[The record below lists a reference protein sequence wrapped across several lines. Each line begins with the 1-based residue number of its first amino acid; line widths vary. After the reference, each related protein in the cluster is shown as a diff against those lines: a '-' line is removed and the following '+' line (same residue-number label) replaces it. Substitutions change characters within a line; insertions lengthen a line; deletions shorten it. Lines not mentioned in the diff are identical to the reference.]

1 VTPTEALAGFSSPA
15 VVTVWAMF
23 VLSAG
28 LQRTGVAGAIG
39 RQVLRVA
46 GGGEAMLVTV
56 IVLVAGLMSAFMNNV
71 GVAAMLMPVVM
82 DIARRTRRA
91 PSRLLMP
98 LAAGCLLGGL
108 TTLIGTPPNI
118 LVSDALRD
126 NGLEPFG
133 LFDYSPTGVPILL
146 AGAAYVAL
154 LGRRL
159 LPARD
164 PAREAAG
171 ATAAAENAA
180 AGTDGSQEAGLPREL
195 DATGNGSQAAWALSS
210 RLMMAQIPAGSPL
223 DGLPLGASRLATALN
238 WSVLALS
245 RDGSWQLAPPPE
257 TLLRE
262 GDRLWVAGGRRK
274 LDAIRAWGAL
284 KRLDE
289 DPAAALITGQG
300 AELAE
305 AIVSADGPLAR
316 RTLRQAALRARH
328 GVTVLAIADPGG
340 APRRAD
346 LQDVPLAPQTRML
359 LHGAPAAIVALATVP
374 GLIEVRPA
382 ETARVT
388 ERWRLADRLTVL
400 ELPAGSGLDGQSLVE
415 SRLGDAF
422 DLVVVAIRRA
432 GRMLPA
438 LSPDSLLQAGDVLV
452 VEGRAEDRRLVGA
465 LQGIV
470 LDDTMAPPPVTALET
485 ERVGMV
491 EAIVPTHS
499 RLAGTSLR
507 EINFRQKYGLTVL
520 AVLRGGHVIRRDL
533 ADLRL
538 ALGDTLLL
546 FGTRENH
553 ALLGAESD
561 FVVLTQAAQPPP
573 RRERAP
579 AAVAVLLGTLA
590 PVLAGWVPIAVAAIG
605 GAAAMVLT
613 GCLSMDEAYRRIEWR
628 AVFLIAGLLPLGVAM
643 ERTGAAA
650 WVADGA
656 VAALAPLGWVA
667 LATGLFL
674 LSNLATQIMPNPAVA
689 VLMIPIALQAA
700 EGAGLSPYPLAM
712 TVAVGTSA
720 AVMSPVGHPAN
731 ILVMAPGGYRFRDFL
746 RFGLPLTLVVLVVL
760 LAVLPWAWPLQP

>member
-1 VTPTEALAGFSSPA
+1 
-15 VVTVWAMF
+15 
-23 VLSAG
+23 
-28 LQRTGVAGAIG
+28 
-39 RQVLRVA
+39 
-46 GGGEAMLVTV
+46 
-56 IVLVAGLMSAFMNNV
+56 
-71 GVAAMLMPVVM
+71 
-82 DIARRTRRA
+82 
-91 PSRLLMP
+91 
-98 LAAGCLLGGL
+98 
-108 TTLIGTPPNI
+108 
-118 LVSDALRD
+118 
-126 NGLEPFG
+126 
-133 LFDYSPTGVPILL
+133 
-146 AGAAYVAL
+146 
-154 LGRRL
+154 
-159 LPARD
+159 
-164 PAREAAG
+164 
-171 ATAAAENAA
+171 
-180 AGTDGSQEAGLPREL
+180 
-195 DATGNGSQAAWALSS
+195 
-210 RLMMAQIPAGSPL
+210 
-223 DGLPLGASRLATALN
+223 
-238 WSVLALS
+238 
-245 RDGSWQLAPPPE
+245 
-257 TLLRE
+257 
-262 GDRLWVAGGRRK
+262 
-274 LDAIRAWGAL
+274 L

-359 LHGAPAAIVALATVP
+359 LHGAPASIAALAAVP

-465 LQGIV
+465 MQGIV

-546 FGTRENH
+546 FGTRKNH